1 MSRTRIGMKQLYLVG
16 LATTT
21 LATTTLLTV
30 LSSEGTANA
39 QEIQV
44 SGPLKGAPAVRRLKL
59 YREGRFEVAPTFT
72 ATLLDEYNR
81 TVLVG
86 ARLNYGVTDWLSVGV
101 WGGFG
106 AVQIKTN
113 LTQQIDDNA
122 DRSAGFNKM
131 NVPCPGGDCSAKG
144 GSTFT
149 KQVSE
154 ISYIATPQITA
165 VPFRGKF
172 ALFQSVFADV
182 DAYIFA
188 GFGIVGLKQRKDC
201 PNFQACALQD
211 PTNRTESKNKVAPTW
226 GLGFNFYV
234 SKMVALGFE
243 WRMVPFSWNR
253 SGFDSRGEGTDKK
266 FPDRAVNDDDAT
278 YRFNQMM
285 TISLGFS
292 FPTLPKI
299 TD

>member
-1 MSRTRIGMKQLYLVG
+1 MTRKSMTKLFLIGV
-16 LATTT
+16 AAASTI
-21 LATTTLLTV
+21 ALTAEA
-30 LSSEGTANA
+30 SA

-59 YREGRFEVAPTFT
+59 YREGRVEIAPTFT

-81 TVLVG
+81 TLLVG
-86 ARLNYGVTDWLSVGV
+86 ARINYGITDWLSIGV

-106 AVQIKTN
+106 AVQVKTN
-113 LTQQIDDNA
+113 LTEQIDANA
-122 DRSAGFNKM
+122 DRKAGFNKM
-131 NVPCPGGDCSAKG
+131 NLPCGGGDCSNAATANSG
-144 GSTFT
+144 FT
-149 KQVSE
+149 KQVAE
-154 ISYIATPQITA
+154 IGYIATPQITA

-188 GFGIVGLKQRKDC
+188 GFGVVGVKQRKEC
-201 PNFQACALQD
+201 ANFQACANQD
-211 PTNRTESKNKVAPTW
+211 PNARTESKNKPAPTW
-226 GLGFNFYV
+226 GLGFNFYL
-234 SKMVALGFE
+234 SKMIALGFE
-243 WRMVPFSWNR
+243 WRMVPFAWNR
-253 SGFDSRGEGTDKK
+253 SGFDGRGEGTDKK
-266 FPDRAVNDDDAT
+266 FPDRAVNADDET

-292 FPTLPKI
+292 FPTMPKI

>member
-1 MSRTRIGMKQLYLVG
+1 MTRKSMTKLFLIGVAAASTIA
-16 LATTT
+16 LA
-21 LATTTLLTV
+21 A
-30 LSSEGTANA
+30 EANA

-59 YREGRFEVAPTFT
+59 YREGRVEIAPTFT

-81 TVLVG
+81 TILVG
-86 ARLNYGVTDWLSVGV
+86 ARINYGITDWLSIGV

-106 AVQIKTN
+106 AVQVKTD
-113 LTQQIDDNA
+113 LTEQIDANA
-122 DRSAGFNKM
+122 DRKAGFNKM
-131 NVPCPGGDCSAKG
+131 NLPCGGGDCAAPSANSG
-144 GSTFT
+144 FT
-149 KQVSE
+149 KQVAE

-188 GFGIVGLKQRKDC
+188 GFGVAGIKQRKEC
-201 PNFQACALQD
+201 ANFQACANQD
-211 PTNRTESKNKVAPTW
+211 PNNRTESKNKPAPTW
-226 GLGFNFYV
+226 GLGFNFYL
-234 SKMVALGFE
+234 SKMIALGFE
-243 WRMVPFSWNR
+243 WRMVPFAWNR
-253 SGFDSRGEGTDKK
+253 SGFDGRGEGTDKK
-266 FPDRAVNDDDAT
+266 FPDRAVNADDET

-292 FPTLPKI
+292 FPTMPKI

>member
-1 MSRTRIGMKQLYLVG
+1 MSRKSMTKLFLVG
-16 LATTT
+16 VAAASTIALA
-21 LATTTLLTV
+21 A
-30 LSSEGTANA
+30 EANA

-59 YREGRFEVAPTFT
+59 YREGRVEIAPTFT

-81 TVLVG
+81 TLLVG
-86 ARLNYGVTDWLSVGV
+86 ARINYGITDWLSIGV

-106 AVQIKTN
+106 AVQVKTN
-113 LTQQIDDNA
+113 LTEQIDANA
-122 DRSAGFNKM
+122 DRKAGFNKM
-131 NVPCPGGDCSAKG
+131 NLPCGGGDCAGPNANSG
-144 GSTFT
+144 FT
-149 KQVSE
+149 KQVAE
-154 ISYIATPQITA
+154 IAYIATPQITA

-188 GFGIVGLKQRKDC
+188 GFGVAGIKQRKDC
-201 PNFQACALQD
+201 ADFQACARQPPED
-211 PTNRTESKNKVAPTW
+211 RTESKNKLAPTW
-226 GLGFNFYV
+226 GLGFNFYL
-234 SKMVALGFE
+234 SKMIALGFE
-243 WRMVPFSWNR
+243 WRMVPFAWNR
-253 SGFDSRGEGTDKK
+253 SGFDGRGEGTDSK
-266 FPDRAVNDDDAT
+266 FPDRAVNDKDET

>member
-1 MSRTRIGMKQLYLVG
+1 MTRKSMTKLFLIGVAAASTIA
-16 LATTT
+16 LA
-21 LATTTLLTV
+21 A
-30 LSSEGTANA
+30 EANA

-59 YREGRFEVAPTFT
+59 YREGRVEIAPTFT

-81 TVLVG
+81 TLLVG
-86 ARLNYGVTDWLSVGV
+86 ARINYGITDWLSIGV
-101 WGGFG
+101 WGAFG
-106 AVQIKTN
+106 AVPIKTN
-113 LTQQIDDNA
+113 LTEQVDGNA
-122 DRSAGFNKM
+122 DRAAGFNKM
-131 NVPCPGGDCSAKG
+131 NLPCADSNGDGKADDCTVKG
-144 GSTFT
+144 DGNFQ
-149 KQVSE
+149 KQVAT
-154 ISYIATPQITA
+154 IGFIAMPQLTA

-188 GFGIVGLKQRKDC
+188 GFGIVGIKQRRDC
-201 PNFQACALQD
+201 NSFQECATQS
-211 PTNRTESKNKVAPTW
+211 PGARTESKTKPAPTW
-226 GLGFNFYV
+226 GLGFNFYL

-243 WRMVPFSWNR
+243 WRMVPFAWNR
-253 SGFDSRGEGTDKK
+253 SGFDGRGEGTDKK
-266 FPDRAVNDDDAT
+266 FPDRKVNADDET

-292 FPTLPKI
+292 FPTMPKI